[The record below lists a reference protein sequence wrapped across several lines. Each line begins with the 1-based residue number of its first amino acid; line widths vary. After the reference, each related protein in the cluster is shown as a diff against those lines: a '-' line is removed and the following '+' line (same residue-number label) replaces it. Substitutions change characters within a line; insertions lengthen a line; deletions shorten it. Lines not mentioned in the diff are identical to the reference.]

1 MVKKI
6 ARRMLGVMLISYP
19 EQWTSVY
26 GIFDHMNQTAA
37 LPIFRSELQLR
48 LLALMFLRPDRTW
61 TTPELAK
68 RLDATPVTTHRE
80 VRRAFDSGLLVRE
93 AIGRTYLYRAATDSP
108 LYEPLRLLLER
119 TVGIEV
125 ELRRALED
133 VPGVEAA
140 FIHGSF
146 ASRGKIKPTSDIDV
160 IVLGN
165 ADPHAL
171 RRRIRQAES
180 QLGREIDVLAYSRA
194 EFASLAES
202 GNSLIRGIIRGPV
215 TPLVGSS
222 DALRAA

>member
-1 MVKKI
+1 
-6 ARRMLGVMLISYP
+6 
-19 EQWTSVY
+19 
-26 GIFDHMNQTAA
+26 
-37 LPIFRSELQLR
+37 
-48 LLALMFLRPDRTW
+48 MFLGPDRTW

-80 VRRAFDSGLLVRE
+80 LRRAIDSGVLVRE
-93 AIGRTYLYRAATDSP
+93 AIGRTYLYRPATSSP

-119 TVGIEV
+119 TVGVEA

-133 VPGVEAA
+133 VAGVEAA

-146 ASRGKIKPTSDIDV
+146 ASGTKVRPTSDIDV

-171 RRRIRQAES
+171 RRRIRQVES
-180 QLGREIDVLAYSRA
+180 RLGREIDVLAYSRD

-202 GNSLIRGIIRGPV
+202 GNSLARGIVRGPV
-215 TPLVGSS
+215 TTLIGSP
-222 DALRAA
+222 DALQAA

>member
-1 MVKKI
+1 V
-6 ARRMLGVMLISYP
+6 
-19 EQWTSVY
+19 SV
-26 GIFDHMNQTAA
+26 TAA

-48 LLALMFLRPDRTW
+48 ILALMLLGPDQTW

-68 RLDATPVTTHRE
+68 RFDAPPVTIHRELRRALDA
-80 VRRAFDSGLLVRE
+80 GLLVRE
-93 AIGRTYLYRAATDSP
+93 AIGRTYLYRAATNSP

-146 ASRGKIKPTSDIDV
+146 ARNTKFKPTSDIDV
-160 IVLGN
+160 IVIGN
-165 ADPHAL
+165 AEPHTL
-171 RRRIRQAES
+171 RRRIRRVES

-202 GNSLIRGIIRGPV
+202 GNSLVRGIIRGPV
-215 TPLVGSS
+215 TPLIGSS
-222 DALRAA
+222 DALQAA